1 MNFKALFIISMLFA
15 PFFQVFGAIDIKDS
29 TTLGHFTEHKLTCKS
44 LYQVINGAPDSRN
57 VFIKGE
63 KVFFFFDDLEGFEK
77 TDDLVFHE
85 VSMTIVSVEGDTV
98 TYGSSLS
105 DVDGSGTDMSPL
117 QTNVSFI
124 ANFPQHKAEKYIAH
138 IKIWDVLSTG
148 KAFIKYAFPFSI
160 VENTVLD
167 IKSKGIT
174 YQSICLISKAN
185 DFQLVK
191 PEVTAPDKL
200 KLVFDRLDGLAVED
214 GVVFPSMSMLVM
226 NGVGDTVVYQDN
238 TMEEY
243 ITDGMSHSFMSK
255 GNISITIP
263 IHGDGKLNNP
273 YHIRVILS
281 DLKSENSLEINSE
294 LLIHASELNT
304 EPNIEISSE
313 ETKDLNIEGS
323 KIEVDQ
329 LIITANSKETT
340 GAVFKVGEFIK
351 IKFSGISGLTR
362 KNGLSYPQMS
372 ILVINHKGDTMLSE
386 DNMLA
391 SLKEG
396 TDIFPLALQAAF
408 RAEPPFEIKGGYKAV
423 IKIWDTK
430 GKGEYVKE
438 IPFEVVA
445 NDLLQVSSKGIS
457 ASQIYLWDA
466 TNKLDMSSKEITV
479 SNVYYLVLQGMEGLN
494 EIGGKVY
501 PMLSVEMKNVHN
513 EVLLSSEN
521 MLTEMSLNGIT
532 VRKLLEYQL
541 PIELKFQDGEV
552 SNPYQLKLVLKDKN
566 SKKSLVVQTEL
577 NLVTDN

>member
-214 GVVFPSMSMLVM
+214 GVVFTSM
-226 NGVGDTVVYQDN
+226 
-238 TMEEY
+238 
-243 ITDGMSHSFMSK
+243 
-255 GNISITIP
+255 
-263 IHGDGKLNNP
+263 
-273 YHIRVILS
+273 
-281 DLKSENSLEINSE
+281 
-294 LLIHASELNT
+294 
-304 EPNIEISSE
+304 
-313 ETKDLNIEGS
+313 
-323 KIEVDQ
+323 
-329 LIITANSKETT
+329 
-340 GAVFKVGEFIK
+340 
-351 IKFSGISGLTR
+351 
-362 KNGLSYPQMS
+362 
-372 ILVINHKGDTMLSE
+372 
-386 DNMLA
+386 
-391 SLKEG
+391 
-396 TDIFPLALQAAF
+396 
-408 RAEPPFEIKGGYKAV
+408 
-423 IKIWDTK
+423 
-430 GKGEYVKE
+430 
-438 IPFEVVA
+438 
-445 NDLLQVSSKGIS
+445 
-457 ASQIYLWDA
+457 
-466 TNKLDMSSKEITV
+466 
-479 SNVYYLVLQGMEGLN
+479 
-494 EIGGKVY
+494 
-501 PMLSVEMKNVHN
+501 
-513 EVLLSSEN
+513 
-521 MLTEMSLNGIT
+521 
-532 VRKLLEYQL
+532 
-541 PIELKFQDGEV
+541 
-552 SNPYQLKLVLKDKN
+552 
-566 SKKSLVVQTEL
+566 
-577 NLVTDN
+577 